1 MIINYLHESG
11 PFGSYKSRSQESIK
25 KAAVK
30 DLEHIA
36 KTALLD
42 KLHMEIGILIK
53 EYIDNN
59 NKIYP
64 GDSIGLSIVG
74 KNGYNKKAIYSYGND
89 LKNTRPVF
97 RLALEKNTI
106 VVIISC
112 MPLPLSSFSNNKI
125 VINGYAMG
133 LIWIDF
139 LKEFLNSNIDR
150 ITTETG
156 VSFKYDGFDVK
167 LEIDPDFLDNDGRLN
182 VRFMSIIHT
191 NNIDKIQ
198 KIVDKFYK
206 QNIRIKT
213 GRLVFNDAMSSN
225 EMYQEYIKRFPNL
238 VKSTGSISFDMEAMK
253 TFDLENLHI
262 TSVLTDPQS
271 NVNVYYDLRFDYKVS
286 KTSLEG
292 IEKFIHNEYNMTLD
306 EFKEIAYENKI
317 SNDRYYFSPEDVSKI
332 NVSYRYENNNVKD
345 LEIKGTSN
353 A

>member
-11 PFGSYKSRSQESIK
+11 PFGSYKSRSQESIR
-25 KAAVK
+25 KAAEK

-42 KLHMEIGILIK
+42 KLHTEIGILIK
-53 EYIDNN
+53 EYIDNK

-64 GDSIGLSIVG
+64 GDIIGLSIVG
-74 KNGYNKKAIYSYGND
+74 KNGYNKKAIYGYGND

-97 RLALEKNTI
+97 RLVLENNTI

-112 MPLPLSSFSNNKI
+112 MPLSSFNNNKI
-125 VINGYAMG
+125 GINGYAAG
-133 LIWIDF
+133 LVWIDF
-139 LKEFLNSNIDR
+139 LKEFLNSNIER

-167 LEIDPDFLDNDGRLN
+167 LEIDPDFLDNDGRVN
-182 VRFMSIIHT
+182 VRFMSIVHT
-191 NNIDKIQ
+191 NSIDKIQ

-213 GRLVFNDAMSSN
+213 DKLVFNDAMSSN

-262 TSVLTDPQS
+262 TSVLADPQS
-271 NVNVYYDLRFDYKVS
+271 TVEVYYDLKFDYKVS

-292 IEKFIHNEYNMTLD
+292 IENFIHNEYNMTLD
-306 EFKEIAYENKI
+306 EFKKIAYENKGFY
-317 SNDRYYFSPEDVSKI
+317 DRYYFSPEDVSKI
-332 NVSYRYENNNVKD
+332 NVSYRYENNTSKD
-345 LEIKGTSN
+345 IEIKGTSN

>member
-11 PFGSYKSRSQESIK
+11 PFGSYKSRSQESIR
-25 KAAVK
+25 KAAEK

-36 KTALLD
+36 KNALLD
-42 KLHMEIGILIK
+42 KLHTEIEILIK
-53 EYIDNN
+53 EYLDNK

-64 GDSIGLSIVG
+64 GDIIGLSIVG
-74 KNGYNKKAIYSYGND
+74 KRYNEKVIYSYGND
-89 LKNTRPVF
+89 PENTRPVF
-97 RLALEKNTI
+97 RLVLEKNAI

-112 MPLPLSSFSNNKI
+112 KPLSSFSNNKI
-125 VINGYAMG
+125 VINGYAEG

-150 ITTETG
+150 ITAETG

-167 LEIDPDFLDNDGRLN
+167 LEIDPDFLDNDGRVN
-182 VRFMSIIHT
+182 VRYMSIIHT

-213 GRLVFNDAMSSN
+213 DTLVFNDAMSSN
-225 EMYQEYIKRFPNL
+225 EMYQQYIKRFPNL
-238 VKSTGSISFDMEAMK
+238 VKSTGSISFDMDAMK

-262 TSVLTDPQS
+262 TSVLADPQS
-271 NVNVYYDLRFDYKVS
+271 DVEVYYDLRLDYKVS
-286 KTSLEG
+286 KTSIEG
-292 IEKFIHNEYNMTLD
+292 IKNFIHNEYNMTLD
-306 EFKEIAYENKI
+306 EFKEIAYKNKGFY
-317 SNDRYYFSPEDVSKI
+317 DRYYFSPEDVSKI
-332 NVSYRYENNNVKD
+332 NVSYRYENNTSKD
-345 LEIKGTSN
+345 IEIKGTSN

>member
-53 EYIDNN
+53 EYIDNK

-64 GDSIGLSIVG
+64 GDNIGLSIVG

>member
-30 DLEHIA
+30 DLEHVA

-53 EYIDNN
+53 EYIDNK

-64 GDSIGLSIVG
+64 GDIIGLSIVG

-89 LKNTRPVF
+89 LENTRPVF
-97 RLALEKNTI
+97 RLVLENNTI

-112 MPLPLSSFSNNKI
+112 MPLSSFNNNKI
-125 VINGYAMG
+125 GINGYAAG
-133 LIWIDF
+133 LVWIDF
-139 LKEFLNSNIDR
+139 LKEFLNSNIER

-167 LEIDPDFLDNDGRLN
+167 LEIDPDFLDNDGRVN
-182 VRFMSIIHT
+182 VRFMSIVHT
-191 NNIDKIQ
+191 NSIDKIQ

-213 GRLVFNDAMSSN
+213 DTLVFNDAMSSN

-262 TSVLTDPQS
+262 TSVLADPQS
-271 NVNVYYDLRFDYKVS
+271 TVEVYYDLRFDYKVS
-286 KTSLEG
+286 KTSIEG
-292 IEKFIHNEYNMTLD
+292 IKKFIHNEYNMTLD
-306 EFKEIAYENKI
+306 EFKEIAYKNKDFY
-317 SNDRYYFSPEDVSKI
+317 DRYYFSPEDVSKI
-332 NVSYRYENNNVKD
+332 NVSYRYENNNSKD
-345 LEIKGTSN
+345 LEIKGTSK
-353 A
+353 

>member
-11 PFGSYKSRSQESIK
+11 PFGSYKSRSQESIR
-25 KAAVK
+25 KAAEK

-42 KLHMEIGILIK
+42 KLHTEIGILIK
-53 EYIDNN
+53 EYLDNK

-64 GDSIGLSIVG
+64 GEIIGLSIVG
-74 KNGYNKKAIYSYGND
+74 KRYNEKVIYSYGND
-89 LKNTRPVF
+89 PENTRPVF
-97 RLALEKNTI
+97 RLVLEKNTI

-112 MPLPLSSFSNNKI
+112 KPLSSFSNNKI
-125 VINGYAMG
+125 VINGYAEG

-156 VSFKYDGFDVK
+156 VRFKYDGFDVK
-167 LEIDPDFLDNDGRLN
+167 LEIDPDFLDNDGRVN
-182 VRFMSIIHT
+182 VRYMSIIHT

-213 GRLVFNDAMSSN
+213 DTLVFNDAMSSN
-225 EMYQEYIKRFPNL
+225 EMYQQYIKRFPNL
-238 VKSTGSISFDMEAMK
+238 VKSTGSISFDMDAMK

-262 TSVLTDPQS
+262 TSVLADPQS
-271 NVNVYYDLRFDYKVS
+271 TVEVYYDLKFDYKVS
-286 KTSLEG
+286 KTSIEG
-292 IEKFIHNEYNMTLD
+292 IKKFIHNEYNMTLD
-306 EFKEIAYENKI
+306 QFKEIAYKNKGFY
-317 SNDRYYFSPEDVSKI
+317 DRYYFSPEDVSKI
-332 NVSYRYENNNVKD
+332 NVSYRYENNTSKD
-345 LEIKGTSN
+345 LEIKGTSSS
-353 A
+353 

>member
-36 KTALLD
+36 KPALLD

-53 EYIDNN
+53 EYIDNK

-64 GDSIGLSIVG
+64 GDSIGLYIVG

>member
-42 KLHMEIGILIK
+42 KLHTEIGILIK
-53 EYIDNN
+53 EYLDNK

-64 GDSIGLSIVG
+64 GEIIGLSIVG
-74 KNGYNKKAIYSYGND
+74 KRYNEKVIYSYGND
-89 LKNTRPVF
+89 PENTRPVF
-97 RLALEKNTI
+97 RLVLEKNTI

-112 MPLPLSSFSNNKI
+112 KPLSSFSNNKI
-125 VINGYAMG
+125 VINGYAEG

-156 VSFKYDGFDVK
+156 VPFKYDGFDVK
-167 LEIDPDFLDNDGRLN
+167 LEIDPDILDNDGRLN
-182 VRFMSIIHT
+182 VNFMSIIHT
-191 NNIDKIQ
+191 NSIDKIQ

-213 GRLVFNDAMSSN
+213 DRLVFNDAMSSN
-225 EMYQEYIKRFPNL
+225 EMYQQYIKRFPNL

-262 TSVLTDPQS
+262 TSVLADPQS
-271 NVNVYYDLRFDYKVS
+271 NVKVYYDLRFDCKLS
-286 KTSLEG
+286 KTSIEG
-292 IEKFIHNEYNMTLD
+292 IKNFIHNEYNMTLD
-306 EFKEIAYENKI
+306 KFKEIAYKNKGI
-317 SNDRYYFSPEDVSKI
+317 YDRYYFSPEDVRKI
-332 NVSYRYENNNVKD
+332 NVSYIYENNNYKD
-345 LEIKGTSN
+345 LIIQGTSN
-353 A
+353 T

>member
-53 EYIDNN
+53 EYIDNK

-64 GDSIGLSIVG
+64 GDSIGLYIVG

>member
-11 PFGSYKSRSQESIK
+11 PFGSYKSRSQESIR
-25 KAAVK
+25 KAAEK

-42 KLHMEIGILIK
+42 KLHTEIGILIK
-53 EYIDNN
+53 EYFDNK

-64 GDSIGLSIVG
+64 GEIIGLSIVG
-74 KNGYNKKAIYSYGND
+74 KRYNEKVIYSYGND
-89 LKNTRPVF
+89 PENTRPVF
-97 RLALEKNTI
+97 RLVLEKNTI

-112 MPLPLSSFSNNKI
+112 KPLSSFSNNKI
-125 VINGYAMG
+125 VINGYAEG

-156 VSFKYDGFDVK
+156 VPFKYDGFDVK
-167 LEIDPDFLDNDGRLN
+167 LEIDPDFLDNDGRVN

-191 NNIDKIQ
+191 NSIDKIQ

-213 GRLVFNDAMSSN
+213 DSLVFNDSMSSN
-225 EMYQEYIKRFPNL
+225 EMYQQYIKRFPNL

-262 TSVLTDPQS
+262 TSVLADPQS
-271 NVNVYYDLRFDYKVS
+271 NVEVYYDLRFDYKVS
-286 KTSLEG
+286 KTSIEG
-292 IEKFIHNEYNMTLD
+292 IKKFIHNEYNMTLD
-306 EFKEIAYENKI
+306 EFKEIAYKNKGFY
-317 SNDRYYFSPEDVSKI
+317 DRYYFSPEDVSKI
-332 NVSYRYENNNVKD
+332 NVSYKYENNTSKD
-345 LEIKGTSN
+345 IEIKGTSN

>member
-11 PFGSYKSRSQESIK
+11 PFGSYKSRSQESIR
-25 KAAVK
+25 KAAEK

-42 KLHMEIGILIK
+42 KLHTEIEILIK
-53 EYIDNN
+53 EYLDNK

-64 GDSIGLSIVG
+64 GEIIGLSIVG
-74 KNGYNKKAIYSYGND
+74 KRYNEKVIYSYGND
-89 LKNTRPVF
+89 PENTRPVF
-97 RLALEKNTI
+97 RLVLEKNTI

-112 MPLPLSSFSNNKI
+112 KPLSSFSNNKI
-125 VINGYAMG
+125 VINGYAEG

-156 VSFKYDGFDVK
+156 VPFKYDGFDVK
-167 LEIDPDFLDNDGRLN
+167 LEIDPDFLDNDGRVN
-182 VRFMSIIHT
+182 VRYMSIIHT

-213 GRLVFNDAMSSN
+213 DTLVFNDAMSSN
-225 EMYQEYIKRFPNL
+225 EMYQQYIKRFPNL

-262 TSVLTDPQS
+262 TSVLAVPQS
-271 NVNVYYDLRFDYKVS
+271 NVEVYYDLRFDYKVS
-286 KTSLEG
+286 KTSIEG
-292 IEKFIHNEYNMTLD
+292 IKKFIHNEYNMTLD
-306 EFKEIAYENKI
+306 EFKEIAYKNKGFY
-317 SNDRYYFSPEDVSKI
+317 DRYYFSPEDVSKI
-332 NVSYRYENNNVKD
+332 NVSYRYENNTSKD
-345 LEIKGTSN
+345 LEIKGTSSS
-353 A
+353 

>member
-11 PFGSYKSRSQESIK
+11 PFGSYKSRSQESIR
-25 KAAVK
+25 KAAEK

-42 KLHMEIGILIK
+42 KLHTEIGILLK
-53 EYIDNN
+53 EYIDNK

-64 GDSIGLSIVG
+64 GDIIGLSIVG
-74 KNGYNKKAIYSYGND
+74 KNGYNKKVIYSYGND
-89 LKNTRPVF
+89 LENTKPVF
-97 RLALEKNTI
+97 RLVLEKNTI

-112 MPLPLSSFSNNKI
+112 MPLSSFNNNKI
-125 VINGYAMG
+125 VINGYGAG

-167 LEIDPDFLDNDGRLN
+167 LELDPDILDNDGRVN

-213 GRLVFNDAMSSN
+213 DTLVFNDAMSSN
-225 EMYQEYIKRFPNL
+225 EMYQQYIKRFPNL
-238 VKSTGSISFDMEAMK
+238 VKSTGFISFDMEAMK

-262 TSVLTDPQS
+262 TSVLADPQS
-271 NVNVYYDLRFDYKVS
+271 DVEVYYDLRFDYKVS
-286 KTSLEG
+286 KTSIEG
-292 IEKFIHNEYNMTLD
+292 IKNFIHNEYNMTLD
-306 EFKEIAYENKI
+306 EFKEIAYKNKGFY
-317 SNDRYYFSPEDVSKI
+317 DRYYFSPEDVSKI
-332 NVSYRYENNNVKD
+332 NVSYRYENNNSKD
-345 LEIKGTSN
+345 LEIKGTSS

>member
-11 PFGSYKSRSQESIK
+11 PFGSYKSRSQESIR
-25 KAAVK
+25 KAAEK

-42 KLHMEIGILIK
+42 KLHTEIGILIK
-53 EYIDNN
+53 EYLDNK

-64 GDSIGLSIVG
+64 GEIIGLSIVG
-74 KNGYNKKAIYSYGND
+74 KRYNEKVIYSYGND
-89 LKNTRPVF
+89 PENTRPVF
-97 RLALEKNTI
+97 RLVLEKNTI

-112 MPLPLSSFSNNKI
+112 KPLSSFSNNKI
-125 VINGYAMG
+125 VINGYAEG

-150 ITTETG
+150 ITAETG
-156 VSFKYDGFDVK
+156 VRFKYDGFDVK
-167 LEIDPDFLDNDGRLN
+167 LEIDPDFLDNDGRVN
-182 VRFMSIIHT
+182 VRYMSIIHT

-213 GRLVFNDAMSSN
+213 DSLVFNDSMSSN
-225 EMYQEYIKRFPNL
+225 EMYQQYIKRFPNL

-262 TSVLTDPQS
+262 TSVLADPQS
-271 NVNVYYDLRFDYKVS
+271 NVEVYYDLRFDYKLS
-286 KTSLEG
+286 KTSIEG
-292 IEKFIHNEYNMTLD
+292 IKKFIHNEYNMTLD
-306 EFKEIAYENKI
+306 EFKEIAYKNKGFY
-317 SNDRYYFSPEDVSKI
+317 DRYYFSPEDVSKI
-332 NVSYRYENNNVKD
+332 NVSYRYENNTSKD
-345 LEIKGTSN
+345 LEIKGTSSS
-353 A
+353 

>member
-53 EYIDNN
+53 EYIDNK

-64 GDSIGLSIVG
+64 GDSIGLYIVG

-182 VRFMSIIHT
+182 VRFMSIIHI

>member
-11 PFGSYKSRSQESIK
+11 PFGSYKSRSQESIR
-25 KAAVK
+25 KAAEK

-42 KLHMEIGILIK
+42 KLHTEIGILIK
-53 EYIDNN
+53 EYLDNK

-64 GDSIGLSIVG
+64 GDIIGLSIVG
-74 KNGYNKKAIYSYGND
+74 KRYNEKVIYSYGND
-89 LKNTRPVF
+89 PENTRPVF
-97 RLALEKNTI
+97 RLVLEKNTI

-112 MPLPLSSFSNNKI
+112 KPLSSFSNNKI
-125 VINGYAMG
+125 VINGYAEG

-156 VSFKYDGFDVK
+156 VPFKYDGFDVK
-167 LEIDPDFLDNDGRLN
+167 LEIDPDILDNDGRLN
-182 VRFMSIIHT
+182 VNFMSIIHT
-191 NNIDKIQ
+191 NSIDKIQ

-213 GRLVFNDAMSSN
+213 DTLVFNDAMSSN

-262 TSVLTDPQS
+262 TSVLADPQS
-271 NVNVYYDLRFDYKVS
+271 TVEVFYDLRFDYKVS
-286 KTSLEG
+286 KTSIEG
-292 IEKFIHNEYNMTLD
+292 IKKFIHNEYNMTLD
-306 EFKEIAYENKI
+306 EFKEIAYKNKDFY
-317 SNDRYYFSPEDVSKI
+317 DRYYFSPEDVSKI
-332 NVSYRYENNNVKD
+332 NVSYRYENNMSKD
-345 LEIKGTSN
+345 LEIKGTSK
-353 A
+353 